1 MHLPDGLVSAPISAA
16 GFGLT
21 GLATWLSLRSIHR
34 QPNPTAGV
42 PKAALLTA
50 AFFVASSIH
59 IPLPPTSLHLILN
72 GLLGAVLGAYAFPA
86 ILVGLFLQAVMFGH
100 GGLTTL
106 GLNAL
111 VMGLPAIACAQLF
124 KLHSRFPKRQ
134 WTIGLFAFL
143 AGAVGVG
150 LSTLLFVTL
159 TIAFLP
165 AGLDVATERAAI
177 LGLLI
182 TNLPLMLIEGIFTAL
197 LIGFLQRVKPEL
209 VPAIEPRS

>member
-1 MHLPDGLVSAPISAA
+1 
-16 GFGLT
+16 
-21 GLATWLSLRSIHR
+21 
-34 QPNPTAGV
+34 
-42 PKAALLTA
+42 
-50 AFFVASSIH
+50 
-59 IPLPPTSLHLILN
+59 
-72 GLLGAVLGAYAFPA
+72 
-86 ILVGLFLQAVMFGH
+86 MFGH

-111 VMGLPAIACAQLF
+111 VMGLPAIAAAQLF
-124 KLHSRFPKRQ
+124 KLHSRFPKQR
-134 WTIGLFAFL
+134 WAIPLFAFL
-143 AGAVGVG
+143 AGALGVG

-177 LGLLI
+177 LGLLV

-209 VPAIEPRS
+209 VPAIDPRS

>member
-1 MHLPDGLVSAPISAA
+1 CRCDRFTVSP
-16 GFGLT
+16 T
-21 GLATWLSLRSIHR
+21 
-34 QPNPTAGV
+34 PTAGV

-72 GLLGAVLGAYAFPA
+72 GSLGAVLGAYAFPA

-111 VMGLPAIACAQLF
+111 VMGLPAIAAAQLF
-124 KLHSRFPKRQ
+124 RLHSGFPKRQ
-134 WTIGLFAFL
+134 WTIALFAFL
-143 AGAVGVG
+143 AGAIGVG

-159 TIAFLP
+159 AIAFLP

-177 LGLLI
+177 LGLI
-182 TNLPLMLIEGIFTAL
+182 VTNLPLMLIEGVFTAL

-209 VPAIEPRS
+209 VPAIDSRS